1 MGNVTE
7 KTQTSRIE
15 RSLSWQWQGFSAAIA
30 GEASETV
37 WTHVTKVIGLMV
49 EAKALKVPL
58 GSKLNIETQSGKTIP
73 VESVGFS
80 PSGILLMPYGN
91 MEGVAPGDKV
101 VFETSQQSVLVG
113 EELLGRV
120 LDGAGDLIDGGPD
133 VLLTQKMPLYRDA
146 PLALDRVHEKVPFYT
161 GVKAWDRF
169 TSMGR
174 GQRMGIFAGTGVG
187 KSVLL
192 GMIAR
197 ESSADVNVLA
207 LVGERGHEVKEFI
220 EEVLGPEG
228 MKKTVLVVAT
238 SDQSPLMRSRAAFV
252 AKAIAEYFASLGNN
266 VLYMMDSVTRMA
278 MAMRE
283 LGLSVGEPPTAKGYP
298 PSVFA
303 AMPRLLERAGCF
315 ENGSITSVITV
326 LLEGDDLQDPI
337 GDAARGILDG
347 HVVLSRDLANRG
359 HFPAVE
365 VTESISRWMN
375 DVAPPEAIEMAL
387 RGRQILADYKNSE
400 DLINVGAYVKGS
412 NPDIDMAIAL
422 RPKLVNFL
430 KQGILDHTHV
440 DEQMGALGEA
450 LSFQTSS

>member
-1 MGNVTE
+1 
-7 KTQTSRIE
+7 
-15 RSLSWQWQGFSAAIA
+15 
-30 GEASETV
+30 
-37 WTHVTKVIGLMV
+37 MV
-49 EAKALKVPL
+49 EARALKVPI
-58 GSKLNIETQSGKTIP
+58 GSQLLIETQMERSIP
-73 VESVGFS
+73 VECVGFT
-80 PSGILLMPYGN
+80 PSGMLLMPFGD
-91 MEGVAPGDKV
+91 MEGVSPGDRV
-101 VFETSQQSVLVG
+101 VYQMSTQTVAVG
-113 EELLGRV
+113 EGLLGRV
-120 LDGAGDLIDGGPD
+120 LDGAGHWIDGGD
-133 VLLTQKMPLYRDA
+133 EVLLPEQRKIYNGA
-146 PLALDRVHEKVPFYT
+146 PPAMDRVHEKDPFYT

-220 EEVLGPEG
+220 ESVLGPEG
-228 MKKTVLVVAT
+228 MKRTVLVVAT
-238 SDQSPLMRSRAAFV
+238 SDQSPLMRSRAAFL
-252 AKAIAEYFASLGNN
+252 AKAIAEYFASQGKH
-266 VLYMMDSVTRMA
+266 VLYMMDSITRMA

-315 ENGSITSVITV
+315 QKGSITSVITV

-347 HVVLSRDLANRG
+347 HVVLNRDLANRG
-359 HFPAVE
+359 HFPAIE
-365 VTESISRWMN
+365 VNESISRWMN
-375 DVAPPEAIEMAL
+375 DVASSEVKAL
-387 RGRQILADYKNSE
+387 AQLGRQVLADYKSSE

-412 NPDIDMAIAL
+412 NPDIDLAIEL
-422 RPKLVNFL
+422 RPDLMRFL
-430 KQGILDHTHV
+430 RQGIVEHV
-440 DEQMGALGEA
+440 DVGTQLDELKKVLRVGDTA
-450 LSFQTSS
+450 S